1 MRFSFDPRKSQR
13 LRANLRRGIGFEEA
27 MELFSHT
34 YALDQRSE
42 TPEQYC
48 AIGWVG
54 SRLYSV
60 VFEVRRDAEG
70 EIFHLVT
77 LMEVDSRGG
86 PNL

>member
-1 MRFSFDPRKSQR
+1 
-13 LRANLRRGIGFEEA
+13 
-27 MELFSHT
+27 MELFSRS

-70 EIFHLVT
+70 ETFHLVT
-77 LMEVDSRGG
+77 LWKSTQEEVRIYEE
-86 PNL
+86 NT